1 VTLRRAFAGLAFV
14 LLLAAPA
21 ALHAQEPSVVVYLV
35 RHAERAEDG
44 TNDPPISAE
53 GEARSRLVAEMMR
66 GAGLTHIHTTDFN
79 RTRSTVAPTA
89 EATGLTP
96 TVYDPRDLAAF
107 AARLRATPGRHLV
120 VGHSNTNTELV
131 TALGGDGGPAISE
144 MEYDRAYA
152 VVVMPSGAIGSAVFR
167 FGSTAGR

>member
-1 VTLRRAFAGLAFV
+1 MIYV
-14 LLLAAPA
+14 
-21 ALHAQEPSVVVYLV
+21 V

-66 GAGLTHIHTTDFN
+66 GARLTHIHTTDFI

-89 EATGLTP
+89 AATGLTP
-96 TVYDPRDLAAF
+96 SVYDPRDLAGF

-120 VGHSNTNTELV
+120 VGHSNTNPELV
-131 TALGGDGGPAISE
+131 SALGGDDGDPIAE

-152 VVVMPSGAIGSAVFR
+152 VVVMPSGAVGSAIFR
-167 FGSTAGR
+167 FGGGATAPAGGLDADERLSSVTALVDSDRR